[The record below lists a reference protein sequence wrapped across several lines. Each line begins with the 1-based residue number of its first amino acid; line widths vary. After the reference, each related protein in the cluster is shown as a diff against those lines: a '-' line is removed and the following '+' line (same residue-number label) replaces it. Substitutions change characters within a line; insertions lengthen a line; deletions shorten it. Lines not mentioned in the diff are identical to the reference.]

1 MESLSAELIITFTL
15 YSFFGFYLKK
25 WSLDFR
31 DQSFLF
37 ETFLTWFMGLA
48 STFGVGF
55 LIYFGYKFG
64 WLLALKLL
72 GISFIISWLMIMI
85 EGALSARISYF
96 FYQKIGM
103 VAFVATPILGYRL
116 LVVSG
121 MI

>member
-1 MESLSAELIITFTL
+1 MGSLSTELIITFTL

-25 WSLDFR
+25 WTTIFR
-31 DQSFLF
+31 GASFVF
-37 ETFLTWFMGLA
+37 ETFLTWFMGLS
-48 STFGVGF
+48 STYGVGF

-116 LVVSG
+116 LVLAG
-121 MI
+121 II

>member
-1 MESLSAELIITFTL
+1 MESLSTELIITFTL

-116 LVVSG
+116 LVVAG

>member
-48 STFGVGF
+48 STFGVVF

-116 LVVSG
+116 LVLAG

>member
-1 MESLSAELIITFTL
+1 MESLSTELIITFTL

>member
-116 LVVSG
+116 LVLAG
-121 MI
+121 II

>member
-1 MESLSAELIITFTL
+1 MESLSTELIITFTL

-85 EGALSARISYF
+85 EGALSTRISYF

>member
-1 MESLSAELIITFTL
+1 MESLSTELIITFTL

-116 LVVSG
+116 LVISG
-121 MI
+121 LL

>member
-1 MESLSAELIITFTL
+1 MESLSTELIITFTL

-116 LVVSG
+116 LVLAG

>member
-1 MESLSAELIITFTL
+1 MESLSAELIITSTL

-116 LVVSG
+116 LVLAG

>member
-64 WLLALKLL
+64 WLLALQLL
-72 GISFIISWLMIMI
+72 GITFIASFIIIAI
-85 EGALSARISYF
+85 EGRLTRRMIYPVET
-96 FYQKIGM
+96 IGI
-103 VAFVATPILGYRL
+103 VGFVVTPILGYRL

-121 MI
+121 VI

>member
-1 MESLSAELIITFTL
+1 MESLSTELIITFTL

-72 GISFIISWLMIMI
+72 GISFIISWLMIMV

>member
-1 MESLSAELIITFTL
+1 MESLSTELIITFTL

-64 WLLALKLL
+64 WLLALIFHMLNGLRHLFWDIGIGLSLNVAKWTGIIVCISTIFLVFIMGFYFL
-72 GISFIISWLMIMI
+72 GLII
-85 EGALSARISYF
+85 
-96 FYQKIGM
+96 
-103 VAFVATPILGYRL
+103 
-116 LVVSG
+116 
-121 MI
+121 

>member
-116 LVVSG
+116 LVLAG

>member
-1 MESLSAELIITFTL
+1 MESLSTELIITFTL

-55 LIYFGYKFG
+55 LIYFGYKFTIE
-64 WLLALKLL
+64 LLTSRFITKKMQALL
-72 GISFIISWLMIMI
+72 G
-85 EGALSARISYF
+85 AY
-96 FYQKIGM
+96 
-103 VAFVATPILGYRL
+103 
-116 LVVSG
+116 
-121 MI
+121 

>member
-1 MESLSAELIITFTL
+1 MESLSAELIITSTL

-48 STFGVGF
+48 STFGVVF

-116 LVVSG
+116 LVLAG

>member
-1 MESLSAELIITFTL
+1 MESLSAELIITSTL

>member
-1 MESLSAELIITFTL
+1 MESLSAELIITSTL

-116 LVVSG
+116 LVLAG
-121 MI
+121 II

>member
-1 MESLSAELIITFTL
+1 MESLSTELIITFTL

-121 MI
+121 VI

>member
-1 MESLSAELIITFTL
+1 MESLSTELIITYTL

-25 WSLDFR
+25 WTTIYR
-31 DQSFLF
+31 GASFGF
-37 ETFLTWFMGLA
+37 ETFLTWFMGLS
-48 STFGVGF
+48 STYGVGF

-85 EGALSARISYF
+85 EGALSTRISYF

>member
-1 MESLSAELIITFTL
+1 MGTLNTELIITFTL

-64 WLLALKLL
+64 WLLSLQLL
-72 GISFIISWLMIMI
+72 GISFVATFIMI
-85 EGALSARISYF
+85 GIEGYLTRRMLHPVET
-96 FYQKIGM
+96 IGT
-103 VAFVATPILGYRL
+103 VAFVVTPILGYRL

-121 MI
+121 AI

>member
-1 MESLSAELIITFTL
+1 MESLSTELVITYTL

-25 WSLDFR
+25 WTTIYR
-31 DQSFLF
+31 GASFGF
-37 ETFLTWFMGLA
+37 ETFLTWFMGLS
-48 STFGVGF
+48 STYGVGF

-121 MI
+121 VI

>member
-1 MESLSAELIITFTL
+1 MESLSTELIITFTL

-48 STFGVGF
+48 STFGVVF

-116 LVVSG
+116 LVLAG

>member
-1 MESLSAELIITFTL
+1 MESLSTELIITFTL

-116 LVVSG
+116 LVVPG

>member
-1 MESLSAELIITFTL
+1 MESLSTELIITVTL

>member
-1 MESLSAELIITFTL
+1 MESLSTELIITFTL

-48 STFGVGF
+48 SMFGVGF

>member
-1 MESLSAELIITFTL
+1 MESLSTELIITFTL

-64 WLLALKLL
+64 WLIALKLL

-116 LVVSG
+116 LVLAG

>member
-1 MESLSAELIITFTL
+1 MESLSTELVITYTL

-25 WSLDFR
+25 WTTIYR
-31 DQSFLF
+31 GASFGF
-37 ETFLTWFMGLA
+37 ETFLTWFMGLS
-48 STFGVGF
+48 STYGVGF

-85 EGALSARISYF
+85 EGALSTRISYF

-121 MI
+121 VI

>member
-121 MI
+121 VI